1 MTSNTKF
8 NFGERLGIFLIV
20 EAASIS
26 ALSVAALL
34 IYVAF
39 GLFKR
44 VQVRRV
50 LRKHSMDVD
59 HWDASNSVYF
69 ISLMCAELIQALGG
83 LLNIQWIIDAEAIEG
98 TLCVAQG
105 ILKQIGDV
113 TVTLTTLALA
123 IHTFNVLVMRW
134 RAPPWLSIVIVSLVW
149 ILIVL
154 NVGISY
160 ATHLGNYYG
169 NTGYW
174 CWIRDEYGA
183 ERIALEYLWIWIA
196 LAIMVIIHGLIALV
210 MRGFIIVDE
219 DVHFMIHGNRVRQDL
234 TVADDE
240 DERQSKAVT
249 NLMLMLVHPI
259 LYAICVFPVT
269 IVRWLSFSDR
279 VYVPPRATFFAGI
292 LFSLSG
298 LFNSILY
305 TATRPD
311 LVASTIT
318 PLGIPDAKL
327 DDDVPGQLVGFGL
340 DSDEESLSGS
350 RQDRNR
356 WC

>member
-34 IYVAF
+34 VYVAF

-44 VQVRRV
+44 VQARRV
-50 LRKHSMDVD
+50 LRKHSMDAD

-83 LLNIQWIIDAEAIEG
+83 LLNIQWIIDAEVIEG

-105 ILKQIGDV
+105 ILKQVGDV
-113 TVTLTTLALA
+113 TVALTSLALA
-123 IHTFNVLVMRW
+123 IHTFNVLIVRW
-134 RAPPWLSIVIVSLVW
+134 RAPPWLSIVIVSLIW
-149 ILIVL
+149 IFIAL
-154 NVGISY
+154 NVGLSY
-160 ATHLGNYYG
+160 ATHPGNYYG

-183 ERIALEYLWIWIA
+183 ERIALEYLWLWIA
-196 LAIMVIIHGLIALV
+196 LAVMVTMYGLIALV
-210 MRGFIIVDE
+210 MRGFIVVDE
-219 DVHFMIHGNRVRQDL
+219 GVHFMIQGNRVRQDL
-234 TVADDE
+234 TAADDE
-240 DERQSKAVT
+240 DERQSKAVA
-249 NLMLMLVHPI
+249 NLMLIYPAV
-259 LYAICVFPVT
+259 YAICVFPVT
-269 IVRWLSFSDR
+269 IVRWLTFSDG
-279 VYVPPRATFFAGI
+279 VYVPSGATFFASV
-292 LFSLSG
+292 LFSSSG

-327 DDDVPGQLVGFGL
+327 DDFPGRLVDFGL
-340 DSDEESLSGS
+340 DTDELSLSHS
-350 RQDRNR
+350 RQDRDR
-356 WC
+356 